1 MHVGARCGEGADS
14 EGVVHERGQPRV
26 REARGTVAES
36 GDPGAGSG
44 SVERPQ
50 ETTGRSRGARGGRA
64 APKAVPQPLE
74 SCSRKGGRSRWGGGG
89 GAGSGEM
96 GRAPVVGAEKRRL
109 GSSEG
114 VGYLPG
120 PSLSSS
126 AQWEPCAVQ
135 PGGLQH
141 VVPQPAGTPLG
152 SDGRPAAP
160 PQRWPIAQQGARP
173 GASSQPSPGDRQG
186 PSTAAHACRPHR
198 QIMN

>member
-135 PGGLQH
+135 PGGSQH
-141 VVPQPAGTPLG
+141 VVPSPPAPRWALTVGLQLLPSAGPSPSKGPGLGPPPSPAQGTVRGLAQLPT
-152 SDGRPAAP
+152 PAD
-160 PQRWPIAQQGARP
+160 PIAK
-173 GASSQPSPGDRQG
+173 
-186 PSTAAHACRPHR
+186 
-198 QIMN
+198 